1 MTRRLPGRA
10 VVSRPRSARAR
21 TLLALVA
28 MIAGLM
34 VAGAPSAAA
43 AVIEEEG
50 QGPLDRIEVTP
61 DLNCAVNHILD
72 ESGEF
77 FGDTACGTL
86 LAAGETLFGPA
97 TIPAGGGASPR
108 TAYTVPEGNQ
118 VVSGS
123 GTAAD
128 PFTIV
133 TDVDL
138 GTTGLHITQTDSYV
152 NGQESYRTDVT
163 VSNDGVD
170 PVSAILYRAGDCF
183 LQDSDFGF
191 GSVDPSTGAVACVN
205 GVIEGEQVVPG
216 DRIIQWLP
224 ISAGSSFL
232 EDGFDTVWSTIGSQQ
247 SFPNTCRCDEFID
260 NGAGLSWDLTVPASS
275 SVTRSHLTTFSP
287 EGTQPLTTTK
297 TADSAT
303 AEAGSTDGYTIT
315 ISNPNATPVPLDSIF
330 DTLPSGFTYIPGS
343 TTGMTTSD
351 PTIDGQ
357 TLTWSEPGIVPAE
370 DSAGLHFQVTVSST
384 PGTYTNSAGATAGS
398 FSVAPTGPTAPIT
411 VTASEEEP
419 EADLSI
425 IKSDDAPFGPDP
437 VSSGGTV
444 AYLLSVS
451 NAGPDDAT
459 EVSVLDTPEG
469 GTIVSAAGT
478 DPESDWSC
486 VVASE
491 GSSVTCDLAG
501 SLGSGEPAEDLLVQ
515 VEAPETEFDD
525 GIIDTATVS
534 ASESDPDLED
544 NSDTEATAV
553 QGSSNPATQDHAQ
566 TFYDGTQEVTL
577 ETTRDI
583 AGGFYSKLIIPAGL
597 QPGVVTIDEYPA
609 DQPIPGFPGIDPA
622 TYCGGRPCV
631 AQFQVTVLPGGQ
643 TPAND
648 PIQVFWFYTD
658 GTGGNKLYV
667 KGDNEEFASE
677 VKDCRTPGIA
687 FPAKCRNS
695 ITRLPNKDREYV
707 MLWRDGG
714 DPVGAKRR

>member
-1 MTRRLPGRA
+1 L
-10 VVSRPRSARAR
+10 ARAR
-21 TLLALVA
+21 TLLALVP
-28 MIAGLM
+28 MIAGLL
-34 VAGAPSAAA
+34 VAGASSAAA

-61 DLNCAVNHILD
+61 DLNCAVNHVLD

-86 LAAGETLFGPA
+86 LVSGETLFGPA
-97 TIPAGGGASPR
+97 IIPAGDGASPR

-118 VVSGS
+118 VVTGS

-138 GTTGLHITQTDSYV
+138 GETGLHITQTDSYV

-163 VSNDGVD
+163 VSNAGVD
-170 PVSAILYRAGDCF
+170 AMSAILYRAGDCF

-191 GSVDPSTGAVACVN
+191 GSVDPATGAVACVN
-205 GVIEGEQVVPG
+205 GVIDPETEQIVPG

-232 EDGFDTVWSTIGSQQ
+232 EDGFDTVWTTIGSQQ

-260 NGAGLSWDLTVPASS
+260 NGAGLSWNLTVPASG
-275 SVTRSHLTTFSP
+275 SVTRSHLTTLSP

-297 TADSAT
+297 TADSPT

-357 TLTWSEPGIVPAE
+357 TLTWSEPGTVPAE
-370 DSAGLHFQVTVSST
+370 GSASLHFQVTVSST

-411 VTASEEEP
+411 VTAAPEEG
-419 EADLSI
+419 ADLSI
-425 IKSDDAPFGPDP
+425 TKSDEAPFGPDP

-444 AYLLSVS
+444 AYVLSVS
-451 NAGPDDAT
+451 NAGPDSAT
-459 EVSVLDTPEG
+459 GVSVIDSPEG
-469 GTIVSAAGT
+469 GTVTSASGTEPESAWACDIDSEANTVTCELAGT
-478 DPESDWSC
+478 
-486 VVASE
+486 
-491 GSSVTCDLAG
+491 
-501 SLGSGEPAEDLLVQ
+501 LGSEQTAEDLIVQ
-515 VEAPETEFDD
+515 VEAPASESDSS
-525 GIIDTATVS
+525 ISDTATVS
-534 ASESDPDLED
+534 GAEADPAPGNNTDIE
-544 NSDTEATAV
+544 TTAV
-553 QGSSNPATQDHAQ
+553 TGSSNPETMDHAQ
-566 TFYDGTQEVTL
+566 TFYDGTEEVTL
-577 ETTRDI
+577 ETTRDPV
-583 AGGFYSKLIIPAGL
+583 AGFYSRVVIPAGL
-597 QPGVVTIDEYPA
+597 APGVVTIDEFPT
-609 DQPIPGFPGIDPA
+609 DGSVPVPGVSDPA
-622 TYCGGRPCV
+622 TFCGGNPCE

-643 TPAND
+643 TSATD
-648 PIQVFWFYTD
+648 PINVFWLYTNRV
-658 GTGGNKLYV
+658 TGKALFV
-667 KGDNEEFASE
+667 KGDGEASSSLIRACE
-677 VKDCRTPGIA
+677 PRTVANP
-687 FPAKCRNS
+687 PKCLSSLQFVNR
-695 ITRLPNKDREYV
+695 DRQYQ

>member
-1 MTRRLPGRA
+1 VRRL
-10 VVSRPRSARAR
+10 RSARAR
-21 TLLALVA
+21 TLLALVT
-28 MIAGLM
+28 MIAGLL
-34 VAGAPSAAA
+34 VAGASSAAA

-50 QGPLDRIEVTP
+50 QGPLNRIEITP
-61 DLNCAVNHILD
+61 DLNCAVNHVLD

-86 LAAGETLFGPA
+86 LVAGDTLFGPA
-97 TIPAGGGASPR
+97 TIPAGDSASPR

-118 VVSGS
+118 VVAGS
-123 GTAAD
+123 GTASD

-133 TDVDL
+133 TAVVL

-152 NGQESYRTDVT
+152 NGQESYRTDVV

-247 SFPNTCRCDEFID
+247 SFPNTCRCEEFID
-260 NGAGLSWDLTVPASS
+260 NGAGLSWDLTVPASG

-315 ISNPNATPVPLDSIF
+315 ISNPNATPVALDSIF
-330 DTLPSGFTYIPGS
+330 DSLPSGFTYVPGS
-343 TTGMTTSD
+343 TTGMTTND
-351 PTIDGQ
+351 PAIDGQ
-357 TLTWSEPGIVPAE
+357 TLTWSEPGTVPAE
-370 DSAGLHFQVTVSST
+370 GSASLHFLVTVSST
-384 PGTYTNSAGATAGS
+384 PGTYTNDAGATAGS
-398 FSVAPTGPTAPIT
+398 FTVAPSGPTAPIT
-411 VTASEEEP
+411 VTAP
-419 EADLSI
+419 EGGADLSLT
-425 IKSDDAPFGPDP
+425 KSDDAPFGPDP

-451 NAGPDDAT
+451 NAGPDPAT
-459 EVSVLDTPEG
+459 GVSVFDAPEG

-478 DPESDWSC
+478 EPESAWTCD
-486 VVASE
+486 VDSE
-491 GSSVTCDLAG
+491 SNTVTCDLAG
-501 SLGSGEPAEDLLVQ
+501 SLGTEEPAEDLLVQ
-515 VEAPETEFDD
+515 VEAPETESDSS
-525 GIIDTATVS
+525 IIDTATVS
-534 ASESDPDLED
+534 ANESDPDLED
-544 NSDTEATAV
+544 NSETETTTV

-577 ETTRDI
+577 ETTRDT
-583 AGGFYSKLIIPAGL
+583 AGGFYSRLIIPPGL

-609 DQPIPGFPGIDPA
+609 DQPIPGFPTIDPL
-622 TYCGGRPCV
+622 TYCGGSPCV

-643 TPAND
+643 TPAD
-648 PIQVFWFYTD
+648 DAIQVFWFYTD

-667 KGDNEEFASE
+667 KGDGETIASE

-687 FPAKCRNS
+687 FPAKCRDS

-714 DPVGAKRR
+714 DPVGAKRK